1 MRSSNNITAVIIFF
15 ILKATQILRKLNLYK
30 ISSFHKGL
38 NIAAGCFLFL
48 LTYASFLTIHIQ
60 SIFSSFSKNLLEKN
74 IINLMQGLDN

>member
-38 NIAAGCFLFL
+38 NIAAVLAFF
-48 LTYASFLTIHIQ
+48 
-60 SIFSSFSKNLLEKN
+60 FSSP
-74 IINLMQGLDN
+74 MQAF

>member
-38 NIAAGCFLFL
+38 NIAAVLAFF
-48 LTYASFLTIHIQ
+48 
-60 SIFSSFSKNLLEKN
+60 FSSP
-74 IINLMQGLDN
+74 MQAFCQFTFKAFLVAFLKICWKRI